1 MSRAIL
7 CGVGD
12 YVILYE
18 ELLMREWSTFNFV
31 RGSTIPIS
39 LSFLALKP
47 YLGTVGATQLVGVVC
62 FSLAA
67 IGLYSLRESF
77 AVDLNFLELLRP
89 ANSIPEEET
98 EEVRSVGNL

>member
-1 MSRAIL
+1 MEHVQFCTWLNDPDLAQ
-7 CGVGD
+7 
-12 YVILYE
+12 
-18 ELLMREWSTFNFV
+18 
-31 RGSTIPIS
+31 
-39 LSFLALKP
+39 LSGPKP

-67 IGLYSLRESF
+67 IGLYGLRESF

-98 EEVRSVGNL
+98 EEVRFIGNL